1 MAVIE
6 RSPLSRERV
15 ADAALALGD
24 AEGLDG
30 LSMRKVGASLGVEAM
45 SLYNHVANKD
55 DLLDAIGDLLYAQI
69 LERYE
74 VDPDVAW
81 QQNSR
86 ALVRTFFDVAMEHP
100 NMVSIMLDRPIPS
113 ITKLFFL
120 QECYEI
126 FVGAGYPPK
135 EAALAFNTVAG
146 WMTGTVHSELT
157 LMRQLQENGIP
168 FTRDDVSEEFYGAI
182 EFMECCTAWT
192 AEERL
197 EAGFNTLL
205 SGFEKELAE
214 NGWS

>member
-1 MAVIE
+1 MAVVE
-6 RSPLSRERV
+6 RSPLSRERI

-24 AEGLDG
+24 VEGLDG

-69 LERYE
+69 LDRY
-74 VDPDVAW
+74 VPDPDIEW

-120 QECYEI
+120 QKCYEM
-126 FVGAGYPPK
+126 FVGAGYPAK

-146 WMTGTVHSELT
+146 WLTGMVHSELT

-168 FTRDDVSEEFYGAI
+168 FTRDDVPEEFHGAI
-182 EFMECCTAWT
+182 EFMESCTAWS

-197 EAGFNTLL
+197 EAGFDTLL
-205 SGFEKELAE
+205 LGFESELAE
-214 NGWS
+214 KGWS

>member
-1 MAVIE
+1 MAAIE
-6 RSPLSRERV
+6 RSPLSRERI

-74 VDPDVAW
+74 ADPEAEW

-86 ALVRTFFDVAMEHP
+86 TLVRTFFDVAMEHP
-100 NMVSIMLDRPIPS
+100 NIVSIMLDRPIPS

-120 QECYEI
+120 QKCYEM
-126 FVGAGYPPK
+126 FVGAGYPAK

-146 WMTGTVHSELT
+146 WMSGTVHSELT

-168 FTRDDVSEEFYGAI
+168 FTRDDVPEEFHGAI

-205 SGFEKELAE
+205 SGFEQELAE
-214 NGWS
+214 KNWG